1 MGLKDAIEKAATPQ
15 ERDTAV
21 MRMSAQQDLAQ
32 KLQGSETLN
41 ELLSRS
47 SEVRSLVE
55 ADWVFAWALDAGT
68 LVTSDPSGS
77 DVRVPMEQAGIPGHC
92 ARTSEVVNIAD
103 VYDQDALHRINP
115 MLSFNVEADKASGY
129 RTKQV
134 LCTPVIYR
142 GTLIGVI
149 QAINKL
155 NAEEFNFLDVETLN
169 EVSRSLGPLMQRVI
183 DLDRQ
188 GQRLKYQ
195 ENLNKI
201 INSIHAARDIDQI
214 LISLIQDIAAL
225 FDSERVTVY
234 AVDSETDELFSRTKT
249 GDEVR
254 EFRVAVTNASIAGY
268 AANART
274 AITVAD
280 VYDAD
285 ELARIHPELIFNR
298 SFDEKTGFRT
308 KQVLAAPIE
317 FQGDLMGA
325 LQLIN
330 RSDGQ
335 PYAEEDVERAKL
347 LAETLGIA
355 FSNQVRSGARRTK
368 FDALV
373 EAKLVSKGN
382 LNTARET
389 AKEEGSSIEAVLMGE
404 FKVPKGALLDAYADF
419 YRCGTFEFDSRMV
432 VPQGLVQKLGDKY
445 DELKFACA
453 APIEEDGRKVVVAID
468 DPKDVVKRDHV
479 QALFGDRR
487 IQFRVATPEDI
498 VATIDL
504 FFGTGDEDQS
514 VSDLLSQLEVESA
527 DVGPDLEDEE
537 GEASEDDSAVVK
549 LVNRIIEDAYRR
561 GASDI
566 HIEPAV
572 EGEAIVR
579 YRVDG
584 AMQKV
589 MTFPRA
595 FRNAILS
602 RIKIMSDLDIAERRK
617 PQSGKIKFK
626 KWGKLDVELRV
637 ECLPTVGTEDAVM
650 RILSSSKPLP
660 LPKLSMSERNLEEF
674 KKLVDTPYGIVLCVG
689 PTGSGKTTT
698 LHSALGYINKED
710 VKIWTAEDPVEITQR
725 GLRQMQMN
733 RKAGVTFASAM
744 RSFLRADPDVIM
756 IGEMRDEETARTGI
770 EASLTGHLV
779 FSTLHT
785 NSAPE
790 TVTRLVEMGIDP
802 YSFADAML
810 GILAQRLV
818 RTLCK
823 GCKEEYAI
831 SEEDFANIRDEY
843 GSEEFFDTLGYAPGH
858 KIYRARTNGCVK
870 CSKVGFRGRMG
881 IHELLVNTDDIK
893 NLMYRKA
900 RAMEIRDLAIE
911 QGMRTLKQDGI
922 AKVLGGF
929 TTLDEVRGV
938 CSV

>member
-1 MGLKDAIEKAATPQ
+1 MGLKDAIEKASTQQ

-21 MRMSAQQDLAQ
+21 MRMSAQQDIAQ

-41 ELLSRS
+41 ELLSRT

-68 LVTSDPSGS
+68 LVTSDPSGA
-77 DVRVPMEQAGIPGHC
+77 DVRVPIEQAGIPGHC

-142 GTLIGVI
+142 GGLIGVI

-155 NAEEFNFLDVETLN
+155 NAEKFNFLDVETLN

-188 GQRLKYQ
+188 GQRLRYQ

-201 INSIHAARDIDQI
+201 INSIHAARDVDQI

-234 AVDSETDELFSRTKT
+234 AVDTETGELFSRTKM
-249 GDEVR
+249 GDEIR
-254 EFRVAVTNASIAGY
+254 EFRVAVNNASIAGY

-285 ELARIHPELIFNR
+285 ELARIHPELSFNR
-298 SFDEKTGFRT
+298 SFDEKSGFRT
-308 KQVLAAPIE
+308 MQVLAAPIE

-330 RSDGQ
+330 RADGQ

-355 FSNQVRSGARRTK
+355 FSNQERAGARRTK
-368 FDALV
+368 FNALV
-373 EAKLVSKGN
+373 EAKLVSKGD
-382 LNTARET
+382 LNTAKET
-389 AKEEGSSIEAVLMGE
+389 AKEEGSSIEAVLMSE
-404 FKVPKGALLDAYADF
+404 FKVPKNALLDAYADF
-419 YRCGTFEFDSRMV
+419 YRTGTFEFDSRMV
-432 VPQGLVQKLGDKY
+432 VPQGLVQKLGEKY

-453 APIEEDGRKVVVAID
+453 VPIEEDGRKVVVAID

-487 IQFRVATPEDI
+487 IQYRVATQEDI

-504 FFGTGDEDQS
+504 FFGTGGGDQS
-514 VSDLLSQLEVESA
+514 VSDLLSQMEVES
-527 DVGPDLEDEE
+527 DVVGPDEE
-537 GEASEDDSAVVK
+537 EETEASEDDSAVVK

-566 HIEPAV
+566 HIEPAI

-595 FRNAILS
+595 YRNAILS

-650 RILSSSKPLP
+650 RILASSKPLP
-660 LPKLSMSERNLEEF
+660 IQKLAMSERNLEEF

-756 IGEMRDEETARTGI
+756 IGEMRDEETAQTGI

-790 TVTRLVEMGIDP
+790 TVTRLIEMGIDP

-810 GILAQRLV
+810 GVLAQRLV

-823 GCKEEYAI
+823 KCKEEYKI
-831 SEEDFANIRDEY
+831 TKKELANLRDEY
-843 GSEEFFDTLGYAPGH
+843 GAPELFDELGYKAGH
-858 KIYRARTNGCVK
+858 KIYRAHKNGCVK

-893 NLMYRKA
+893 SLMYRKA
-900 RAMEIRDLAIE
+900 KAMEIRDLAIE

-922 AKVLGGF
+922 EKVLGGF

-938 CSV
+938 CSR

>member
-1 MGLKDAIEKAATPQ
+1 MGLKDVIEKASTQQ

-21 MRMSAQQDLAQ
+21 MRMSAQQDIAQ

-41 ELLSRS
+41 ELLSRA

-55 ADWVFAWALDAGT
+55 ADWVFAWALDSGT
-68 LVTSDPSGS
+68 LVTSDPSGA
-77 DVRVPMEQAGIPGHC
+77 DVRVPIEQAGIPGHC
-92 ARTSEVVNIAD
+92 ARTSEIVNIAD
-103 VYDQDALHRINP
+103 VYDQEALHRVNP

-142 GTLIGVI
+142 GGLIGVI

-155 NAEEFNFLDVETLN
+155 NAEKFNFLDVETLN

-201 INSIHAARDIDQI
+201 INSIHAARDVDQI

-234 AVDSETDELFSRTKT
+234 AVDPETEELFSRTKM
-249 GDEVR
+249 GEEIR
-254 EFRVAVTNASIAGY
+254 EFRVAVNNASIAGY
-268 AANART
+268 AANAR
-274 AITVAD
+274 APVTVAD

-285 ELARIHPELIFNR
+285 ELARIHPELSFNR
-298 SFDEKTGFRT
+298 SFDEKSGFRT
-308 KQVLAAPIE
+308 MQVLAAPID

-330 RSDGQ
+330 RADGQ
-335 PYAEEDVERAKL
+335 PYGEEDVERAKL

-355 FSNQVRSGARRTK
+355 FSNQERAGARRTK

-373 EAKLVSKGN
+373 EAKLVSKGD
-382 LNTARET
+382 LNTAKET
-389 AKEEGSSIEAVLMGE
+389 AKEEGSSIEAVLMSE
-404 FKVPKGALLDAYADF
+404 FKVPKNALLDAYADF
-419 YRCGTFEFDSRMV
+419 YRTGTFEFDSRMV
-432 VPQGLVQKLGDKY
+432 VPQGLVQKLGEKY

-453 APIEEDGRKVVVAID
+453 VPIEEDGRKVVVAID

-487 IQFRVATPEDI
+487 IQYRVATQEDI

-504 FFGTGDEDQS
+504 FFGTGGSDQS
-514 VSDLLSQLEVESA
+514 VSDLLSQMEVES
-527 DVGPDLEDEE
+527 DVVGPEE
-537 GEASEDDSAVVK
+537 EEESEASEDDSAVVK

-566 HIEPAV
+566 HIEPAI

-595 FRNAILS
+595 YRNAILS

-650 RILSSSKPLP
+650 RILASSKPLP
-660 LPKLSMSERNLEEF
+660 IQKLAMSERNLEEF

-756 IGEMRDEETARTGI
+756 IGEMRDEETAQTGI
-770 EASLTGHLV
+770 EASL
-779 FSTLHT
+779 
-785 NSAPE
+785 
-790 TVTRLVEMGIDP
+790 
-802 YSFADAML
+802 
-810 GILAQRLV
+810 
-818 RTLCK
+818 
-823 GCKEEYAI
+823 
-831 SEEDFANIRDEY
+831 
-843 GSEEFFDTLGYAPGH
+843 
-858 KIYRARTNGCVK
+858 
-870 CSKVGFRGRMG
+870 
-881 IHELLVNTDDIK
+881 
-893 NLMYRKA
+893 
-900 RAMEIRDLAIE
+900 
-911 QGMRTLKQDGI
+911 
-922 AKVLGGF
+922 
-929 TTLDEVRGV
+929 
-938 CSV
+938 